1 MKSSASSNTSYTWT
15 SQKSPII
22 CKCGYE
28 CPMWTSQKPH
38 SKGKRF
44 FGCPF
49 YKVREKYYGFF
60 TWYDDVDRVSKTN
73 EMTYKIAALE
83 AKISELQALKKMEV
97 GELEFKLKVKDAEI
111 SHLKWFKFGFI
122 VILCALIMRFCL

>member
-1 MKSSASSNTSYTWT
+1 MNAR
-15 SQKSPII
+15 
-22 CKCGYE
+22 CGHHR
-28 CPMWTSQKPH
+28 SRIA
-38 SKGKRF
+38 KGRGF
-44 FGCPF
+44 WVVPF
-49 YKVREKYYGFF
+49 IRCYKVREKYCGFF

-73 EMTYKIAALE
+73 KMTYKIAALE